1 MGKHEPLHPASAQ
14 TLIQLV
20 KLHGAE
26 MLIEAIQQIE
36 KNNAARTTRDGSHA
50 DRRRDRTVAAAEA

>member
-20 KLHGAE
+20 KLHGAAL
-26 MLIEAIQQIE
+26 LIEAIQQIE
-36 KNNAARTTRDGSHA
+36 KNNAVNSTRMGRLA
-50 DRRRDRTVAAAEA
+50 DRQRDRTLAAAKA